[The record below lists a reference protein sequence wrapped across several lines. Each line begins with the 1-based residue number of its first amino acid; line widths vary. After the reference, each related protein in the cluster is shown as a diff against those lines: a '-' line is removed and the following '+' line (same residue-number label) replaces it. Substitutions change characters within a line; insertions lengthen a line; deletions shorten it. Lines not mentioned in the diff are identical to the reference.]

1 MFQKM
6 CTLHVNLK
14 SLVCVPIFECGRTL
28 EYVEIVSGLQS
39 TLYKTLYGIAIWYP
53 QRSVRQSHNP
63 SHLTFYPDVLKIK
76 TIIVVKQ
83 IFSKMPFVYYLQI
96 NKSIIWQPCCQDVQA
111 AELSE
116 IDF

>member
-76 TIIVVKQ
+76 TIIVEKQ
-83 IFSKMPFVYYLQI
+83 NFVKMPFVY
-96 NKSIIWQPCCQDVQA
+96 
-111 AELSE
+111 
-116 IDF
+116 